1 MNVFKIARGVLAKYE
16 KLNLPM
22 KASLWFMICS
32 VLQKGISIITMP
44 IFTRLMSTEEYGEYN
59 IFLTWYNILL
69 LIVTLNIHTE
79 IFNKGLI
86 DNDTEKDIYTTN
98 QVGLLIF
105 LTVVFLLLY
114 VFFHQWVNQI
124 LGLSS
129 PLVVIMILEI
139 LGSAIVALW
148 TARKRFDYEYKKIV
162 AVTIGMAILTQGSGI
177 VAVMLFKDKVSAK
190 IYTNALIPIAISVI
204 ILIIFVKKS
213 KSLGRLYWWKSAVL
227 SALPLLPHYLS
238 LVLLNQSDKLLI
250 NYFIGADKAAI
261 YSVAHSAGLLMTIVN
276 NSINSSF
283 VPWAYEKMKYEKGN
297 GIKKVSNSLFA
308 LIMIINVALIWVAP
322 EAIRLL
328 AAPQYSEAV
337 YCLAPIAM
345 SVYFYFV
352 YTLFVDI
359 EIYYGANH
367 YVAIASII
375 AAVLNFA
382 LNYMLIPLYGYV
394 ISGYVTLFSYFVT
407 MFVHYLS
414 LYRISKKY
422 NIQFEDIFSSKQV
435 IINGFFLITLSVMAM
450 LLYPYTIVRYIVIFL
465 VLLLFYIKK
474 NSLTSLI
481 KEITGGGH
489 E

>member
-1 MNVFKIARGVLAKYE
+1 MVKIAKRALANYK
-16 KLNLPM
+16 KMNLPL

-32 VLQKGISIITMP
+32 VIQKGISIITMP

-86 DNDTEKDIYTTN
+86 DNDTEKDVYTTN
-98 QVGLLIF
+98 QAGLLVF
-105 LTVVFLLLY
+105 LTVIFLLLY
-114 VFFHQWVNQI
+114 IFFHQWVNQI

-129 PLVVIMILEI
+129 SLVVIMILEI
-139 LGSAIVALW
+139 LGSAVVALW

-177 VAVMLFKDKVSAK
+177 VAVMLLENKVSAK
-190 IYTNALIPIAISVI
+190 IYTNALVPIAVSVI
-204 ILIIFVKKS
+204 ILFVFVKKS
-213 KSLGRLYWWKSAVL
+213 NSWGRLYWWKSAVL

-250 NYFIGADKAAI
+250 NHFVGADKAAI

-276 NSINSSF
+276 NSINGSF
-283 VPWAYEKMKYEKGN
+283 VPWAYGKMKYEKGN
-297 GIKKVSNSLFA
+297 GIKNVSNSLFT
-308 LIMIINVALIWVAP
+308 LIMVVNVALIWVAP

-375 AAVLNFA
+375 AAVLNFV
-382 LNYMLIPLYGYV
+382 LNYVLLPIYGYFV
-394 ISGYVTLFSYFVT
+394 SGYISLFSYIVT
-407 MFVHYLS
+407 MLIHYLS
-414 LYRISKKY
+414 LYRITKKH
-422 NIQFEDIFSSKQV
+422 NIQIKDIFSSKNM
-435 IINGFFLITLSVMAM
+435 IINGIFLIALSTMAI
-450 LLYPYTIVRYIVIFL
+450 LLYPYIAVRYIMIFL
-465 VLLLFYIKK
+465 IIVLLYIKK

-481 KEITGGGH
+481 IEIKGGGH

>member
-105 LTVVFLLLY
+105 LTVIFLLLY

-139 LGSAIVALW
+139 LGSAVVALW

-250 NYFIGADKAAI
+250 NHFVGADKAAI

-276 NSINSSF
+276 NSINGSF
-283 VPWAYEKMKYEKGN
+283 VPWAYGKMKYEKGN
-297 GIKKVSNSLFA
+297 GIKSVSNSLFT
-308 LIMIINVALIWVAP
+308 LIMVVNVALIWVAP

-337 YCLAPIAM
+337 YCLVPIAM

-352 YTLFVDI
+352 YTLFVDM
-359 EIYYGANH
+359 EIYYGANR
-367 YVAIASII
+367 YVAVASVV
-375 AAVLNFA
+375 AAA
-382 LNYMLIPLYGYV
+382 LNLIINYLLIPQYGYY
-394 ISGYVTLFSYFVT
+394 IAGYATLFSYFVT
-407 MFVHYLS
+407 MVLHMLFLRRIMKKNKKRLTELFNINGITRNGALLVFISIIALL
-414 LYRISKKY
+414 LYRAPVIRYLTIMGCILFLFARKRFVYAIISKLRRGKC
-422 NIQFEDIFSSKQV
+422 E
-435 IINGFFLITLSVMAM
+435 
-450 LLYPYTIVRYIVIFL
+450 
-465 VLLLFYIKK
+465 
-474 NSLTSLI
+474 
-481 KEITGGGH
+481 
-489 E
+489 

>member
-1 MNVFKIARGVLAKYE
+1 MLKIANGALANYK
-16 KLNLPM
+16 KMNLPL

-32 VLQKGISIITMP
+32 VIQKGISIITMP

-79 IFNKGLI
+79 LFNKGLI

-98 QVGLLIF
+98 QAGLLIF
-105 LTVVFLLLY
+105 LTVIFLFLY
-114 VFFHQWVNQI
+114 ILFHQWINQI

-129 PLVVIMILEI
+129 SLVVIMFFEI
-139 LGSAIVALW
+139 LGSAVVALW

-162 AVTIGMAILTQGSGI
+162 AVTVGMAILTQGSGV

-190 IYTNALIPIAISVI
+190 IYTNALVPITISVI

-213 KSLGRLYWWKSAVL
+213 KSLGHLHWWKSAVL

-276 NSINSSF
+276 NSINGSF

-345 SVYFYFV
+345 SVYFYFI

-375 AAVLNFA
+375 AAVLNFI
-382 LNYMLIPLYGYV
+382 LNYMLIPRYGYV
-394 ISGYVTLFSYFVT
+394 VSGYITLLSYFVT
-407 MFVHYLS
+407 MLIHYLS
-414 LYRISKKY
+414 LYRISKKHDVKIE
-422 NIQFEDIFSSKQV
+422 NIFSSKHI
-435 IINGFFLITLSVMAM
+435 IINSVFLITLSVMAI
-450 LLYPYTIVRYIVIFL
+450 LLYSYTIVRYVVIFL
-465 VLLLFYIKK
+465 IIILSYVKK

-481 KEITGGGH
+481 KEIKGGAH